1 MTTKRQPKITEED
14 TTIYAN
20 TLNNTNRQQTRTKMG
35 QPPHERTNHGDFHT
49 HRQMKIK
56 QKLTKTPTNMDRG
69 KTRNKKHEKGSNKIG
84 RSNFFHDRTHFK
96 QS

>member
-1 MTTKRQPKITEED
+1 
-14 TTIYAN
+14 
-20 TLNNTNRQQTRTKMG
+20 MG

-69 KTRNKKHEKGSNKIG
+69 KKRNKKHEKGSNKIG
-84 RSNFFHDRTHFK
+84 RSNFFSRPNTFQAKLTNK
-96 QS
+96 QQPRIIRKNYKTLWISKQ

>member
-1 MTTKRQPKITEED
+1 MVIWYTESKILSKNLYHTF
-14 TTIYAN
+14 TN
-20 TLNNTNRQQTRTKMG
+20 TQRQQTRTKMVHTP
-35 QPPHERTNHGDFHT
+35 QERTNRGDFHT

-69 KTRNKKHEKGSNKIG
+69 KTRNKKHEKGSNKSG
-84 RSNFFHDRTHFK
+84 RSNIFHDRTHFK